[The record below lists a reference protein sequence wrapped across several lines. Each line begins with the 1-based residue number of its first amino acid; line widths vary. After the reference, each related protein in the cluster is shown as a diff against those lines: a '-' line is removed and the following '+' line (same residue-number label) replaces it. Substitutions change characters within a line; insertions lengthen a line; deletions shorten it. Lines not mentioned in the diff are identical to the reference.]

1 MAVLDRADWVIE
13 ELQQMR
19 AVSSERRPVE
29 RRHLCWSAGNVG
41 CPAFVVPRVRDVV
54 AAGRGRDLQSHLPGK
69 RHCPLNRP
77 GPPAARRASAT
88 AQPDCVRYPALDP
101 VSRLTQQ
108 ALPHVLQPVRKST
121 DAGELV
127 EHPISALRQQVTDS
141 PRDLPEDPATTTAIA
156 PEELAI
162 PAVRVRLPRR

>member
-77 GPPAARRASAT
+77 GHPAARRASAT

-101 VSRLTQQ
+101 
-108 ALPHVLQPVRKST
+108 
-121 DAGELV
+121 
-127 EHPISALRQQVTDS
+127 
-141 PRDLPEDPATTTAIA
+141 PEDPATTTAIA